1 MAARAV
7 KRATLASLALRR
19 RLIGLL
25 ADGEFHSGERLARSL
40 GVSRTAVWKH
50 LQAVG
55 EFGLELHKVPNR
67 GYRLAQPID
76 LLNKEAITRCIRAPT
91 RRKLRSLEVLLQTD
105 STNTRL
111 LAVNDLPAGKADVCI
126 AEHQS
131 AGRGRRGRVWLAPFG
146 SGICLSLSWTF
157 PEPPR
162 QLSALSLAVGVALLR
177 ALESRGAEN
186 VRLKWPNDV
195 LVDGRKLGGILCE
208 LRAEAAGP
216 AYVAIGVGL
225 NARLT
230 AASRREIAAT
240 GVEAADLRDVLDAR
254 KAARNALAAA
264 IIIALIAAL
273 EEFQQ
278 TGLQTFVNDWR
289 HADALHGA
297 SVRVVVGEDVH
308 RGLARGID
316 VDGALMLETPAGL
329 LRFISGEVSL
339 RSDA

>member
-1 MAARAV
+1 
-7 KRATLASLALRR
+7 L
-19 RLIGLL
+19 
-25 ADGEFHSGERLARSL
+25 H
-40 GVSRTAVWKH
+40 
-50 LQAVG
+50 AVG
-55 EFGLELHKVPNR
+55 KFGLELHKIPNR

-76 LLNKEAITRCIRAPT
+76 LLSKEAILRRIPAPT
-91 RRKLRSLEVLLQTD
+91 RRKLRTLEVLLQTD
-105 STNTRL
+105 STNARL
-111 LAVNDLPAGKADVCI
+111 LALSDLPAGKADVCI
-126 AEHQS
+126 AEHQT

-146 SGICLSLSWTF
+146 GGICLSLNWLF

-186 VRLKWPNDV
+186 VQLKWPNDV
-195 LVDGRKLGGILCE
+195 LAEGRKLGGILCE

-225 NARLT
+225 NACLT
-230 AASRREIAAT
+230 DATRREIAAS
-240 GVEAADLRDVLDAR
+240 GVEAADLNDVLDA
-254 KAARNALAAA
+254 KKVARNAIAAA
-264 IIIALIAAL
+264 IIAALIAAL

-278 TGLQTFVNDWR
+278 TGLQTFVNEWR

-297 SVRVVVGEDVH
+297 AVRVVVGEDVH

-329 LRFISGEVSL
+329 LRFISGEVSV
-339 RSDA
+339 RPDG

>member
-1 MAARAV
+1 MASRAV
-7 KRATLASLALRR
+7 KRASAAPISLRQ

-25 ADGEFHSGERLARSL
+25 ADGKFHSGERLARSL

-76 LLNKEAITRCIRAPT
+76 LLSKEAILRRIPAPT
-91 RRKLRSLEVLLQTD
+91 RRKLRSLKVLLQTD
-105 STNTRL
+105 STNARL
-111 LAVNDLPAGKADVCI
+111 LALSDLPAGKADVCI
-126 AEHQS
+126 AEHQT

-146 SGICLSLSWTF
+146 SGICLSLSWLF

-177 ALESRGAEN
+177 ALESRGAEK
-186 VRLKWPNDV
+186 VQLKWPNDV
-195 LVDGRKLGGILCE
+195 LADGRKLGGILCE
-208 LRAEAAGP
+208 LRAESAGP

-230 AASRREIAAT
+230 AATRREIAAS
-240 GVEAADLRDVLDAR
+240 GVEAADLNDVLDA
-254 KAARNALAAA
+254 KKVARNAIAAA
-264 IIIALIAAL
+264 IIAALIAAL

-297 SVRVVVGEDVH
+297 AVRVVVGEDIH

-329 LRFISGEVSL
+329 LRFISGEVSV
-339 RSDA
+339 RPDG